1 MKVKILFAMIAS
13 VMIISCSNGDTS
25 EENGDSANALTDTLP
40 ASSVGDTNALD
51 SNPPDAT
58 HVDSMNNMSR

>member
-1 MKVKILFAMIAS
+1 MKAKILFAIISS
-13 VMIISCSNGDTS
+13 VMIISCSNGDAS
-25 EENGDSANALTDTLP
+25 DENNDSANALTDTLP
-40 ASSVGDTNALD
+40 AGNTITVD